1 MRQACAYSSQ
11 SNADPTVA
19 TMIIDTHCHLNDPK
33 AFPDPR
39 AEIDAALELGV
50 ERMIVVGTAP
60 EDWER
65 AVALAEA
72 HPEVW
77 AIVGWHPNYAGDYAP
92 ESLHRLRELL
102 AHPRVL
108 ALGEIGLDY
117 HWNYV
122 DRHTQHVALRDGLD
136 LAAELGKPVVFH
148 AREAYSDLLDV
159 LGARPPHPYL
169 FHCFAGSVEEG
180 RRAAALGARFG
191 VDGPVTYPKAEGL
204 REVLRSLPFESL
216 VVETDAPYMS
226 PVPYRGKPNRAAY
239 VRYVAEGLAKALDRS
254 FEEVA
259 IQTTATAREFFRF

>member
-1 MRQACAYSSQ
+1 ML
-11 SNADPTVA
+11 
-19 TMIIDTHCHLNDPK
+19 IDTHCHLNDAK

-39 AEIDAALELGV
+39 AEIDAALAVGV
-50 ERMIVVGTAP
+50 ERLVVVGTAP
-60 EDWER
+60 DDWER
-65 AVALAEA
+65 AVRLAEA

-77 AIVGWHPNYAGDYAP
+77 AIVGWHPNYTADYDRAT
-92 ESLHRLRELL
+92 LARLRELL

-117 HWNYV
+117 HWAYAERNV
-122 DRHTQHVALRDGLD
+122 QHAALRDGLD
-136 LAAELGKPVVFH
+136 LAAETGKPVVFH

-159 LGARPPHPYL
+159 LEARPPHSYL
-169 FHCFAGSVEEG
+169 MHCFAGTAEEG
-180 RRAAALGARFG
+180 ARAAALGCRFG

-226 PVPYRGKPNRAAY
+226 PVPFRGKPNRPAH
-239 VRYVAEGLAKALDRS
+239 VRHVAEGLAKALDRP

-259 IQTTATAREFFRF
+259 ARTTATARAFFGF